1 MPSEEIKAMGTIDE
15 ALAKV
20 KDNAAI
26 ERILRWAVDKYK
38 VEGLDF
44 QKGSSG
50 TGGGEVETPGN
61 MGQQIPPATEN
72 EIPGIAMYNG
82 DDKITFTFQD
92 IKAKNARDAA
102 VRLAL
107 VTCHVYKHFTGKDEM
122 PRAKILTPLLKS
134 WRLTSGSVVGA
145 IADHR
150 GIISEGGKKNSTL
163 KLDFH
168 AKKDAKTV
176 IEEIL
181 NKDVAGKWKPKTT
194 IKKSKKKS
202 SKKRAKKK
210 S

>member
-1 MPSEEIKAMGTIDE
+1 MASEEIKAMGTIDE
-15 ALAKV
+15 ALSKV
-20 KDNAAI
+20 KDEEAVQ
-26 ERILRWAVDKYK
+26 RILKWAVDKFK
-38 VEGLDF
+38 VEGVQIPVDN
-44 QKGSSG
+44 SG
-50 TGGGEVETPGN
+50 GDEGGTQGN
-61 MGQQIPPATEN
+61 TGQQSPPVTEN

-82 DDKITFTFQD
+82 DDKITFRFQD

-122 PRAKILTPLLKS
+122 PRAKILTPLLKN
-134 WRLTSGSVVGA
+134 WRLTSGGVLSA
-145 IADHR
+145 ISDHR
-150 GIISEGGKKNSTL
+150 GIISEGGTKNCTL

-176 IEEIL
+176 IEQIL

-194 IKKSKKKS
+194 IKKPKKKT
-202 SKKRAKKK
+202 SKKRVKKQ